1 MGYYSVNPIMWA
13 LAISLATFAG
23 WWTYLSFRRRN
34 YRSAVRGTALVLL
47 PFGLLFTG
55 TLTLLMRFVDATT
68 LWASRLV
75 FSPMVWVGV
84 ILVVVAVV
92 LFLTAGRL
100 PDRGRSDTKARR
112 AESRSVPGGATPGL
126 PPASSRAPASA
137 DPVDADMAEIEAIL
151 RKRGIT

>member
-1 MGYYSVNPIMWA
+1 MCHPCRVGYYTVNPIMWA

-23 WWTYLSFRRRN
+23 WWTYLSYRRRN
-34 YRSAVRGTALVLL
+34 YRSALRGAALVLL

-55 TLTLLMRFVDATT
+55 TLTLLLRFIDATT
-68 LWASRLV
+68 LWASRLI

-92 LFLTAGRL
+92 LFVAAGRA
-100 PDRGRSDTKARR
+100 PDRSGAEPRGRRSRQAVADGAGPALPKGR
-112 AESRSVPGGATPGL
+112 A
-126 PPASSRAPASA
+126 A